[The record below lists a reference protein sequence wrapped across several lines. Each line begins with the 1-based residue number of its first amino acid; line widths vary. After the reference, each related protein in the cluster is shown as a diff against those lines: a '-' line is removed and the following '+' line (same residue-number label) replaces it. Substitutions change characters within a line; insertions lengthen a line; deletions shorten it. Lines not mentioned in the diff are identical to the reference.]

1 MKMKAMFLACAALA
15 AAARGADGDWLTW
28 GGVLAGSGMTG
39 TRTTM
44 LGAAAGGGAQGADR
58 CVFIGGGAG
67 AYSTNLTRCV
77 AIGHGAMARTASL
90 NGATWLNGQFFASAQ
105 GNGFWIK
112 ANPGTP
118 DTNAP
123 IYYADGVLNLNATVR
138 LNGGEISGGGA
149 SGGDSDASLP
159 GYDLYVDSAG
169 GDDLFSGASPTSA
182 KRTLDAAVSLVSSNG
197 TSICLL
203 PGVYSS
209 PTGAYATKGEYPAH
223 RVRFVAPHGPE
234 KTTITGGGERFFTGS
249 SNAFTSVEGC
259 TLTGF
264 KVARNT
270 QPAFFGLHFTNCTFT
285 GEVWQSLPEKAPTFR
300 SCLFDDC
307 RVDLARRV
315 ESDAASSNSGSAFL
329 SACEAERTVF
339 NVTSTNAPKLL
350 LCGSALRDCYIYAEG
365 VSRLAVSTA
374 QGTALGGAMS
384 LTDCTVV
391 CPSQADIGAAGRIPA
406 TGCLIGVGTNG
417 AAVAWSGLE
426 NSVITN
432 AAAVAEAVGAD
443 FRPAVTN
450 WRYRFHGY
458 GSAAERAFRDS
469 VLESIRSALDSAAAN

>member
-1 MKMKAMFLACAALA
+1 MKNIALALTCAALA
-15 AAARGADGDWLTW
+15 AAPGAEGDWLTW

-44 LGAAAGGGAQGADR
+44 LGAAAGGGASGADR

-77 AIGHGAMARTASL
+77 AIGHGAMSRTASL

-105 GNGFWIK
+105 GNEFWIK
-112 ANPGTP
+112 PNAATP

-123 IYYADGVLNLNATVR
+123 IHYADGVLSLNATVR

-149 SGGDSDASLP
+149 PGGDSAASLL

-197 TSICLL
+197 TRICLL

-209 PTGAYATKGEYPAH
+209 PTGAYSTRGEYPAH
-223 RVRFVAPHGPE
+223 RVCFVAPHGPA

-264 KVARNT
+264 KVVKNA
-270 QPAFFGLHFTNCTFT
+270 QPAFFGLHFTNCTFA
-285 GEVWQSLPEKAPTFR
+285 GEVWQSSPEKAPAFQ
-300 SCLFDDC
+300 SCLFNGC

-339 NVTSTNAPKLL
+339 NVASTNAPKVLL
-350 LCGSALRDCYIYAEG
+350 YGTALRDCYVYAEG
-365 VSRLAVSTA
+365 VSRLAVRDS
-374 QGTALGGAMS
+374 QGTVLGGAMS
-384 LTDCTVV
+384 LADCTVV
-391 CPSQADIGAAGRIPA
+391 CPSQAEVAGGAIPA
-406 TGCLIGVGTNG
+406 TGCLIGIGTDG
-417 AAVAWSGLE
+417 AAVAWSGLK
-426 NSVITN
+426 NSIITN

-443 FRPAVTN
+443 LRPAVTN

-469 VLESIRSALDSAAAN
+469 VLESVRAALDDEGN